1 MLRIFGIQLKVQ
13 CRYSHDGYIQFN
25 HSLSCKMQWNWS
37 KFFVS
42 CNTRFYILYYQTG
55 FKSSLFDPWIQKCRR
70 VHQEKSCHWQ
80 IHSCYPWRGWWCK
93 ALFTITIMWVNHL
106 CLIFEF
112 RNVEEFVQKNLALTN
127 SQSLFMERMMVQSFL
142 RFICQFAKW
151 IKQSFAPSLHHSL
164 SLKEILQLLKSR

>member
-1 MLRIFGIQLKVQ
+1 MHTVLRIFGIQLKVQ

-25 HSLSCKMQWNWS
+25 NSLSCKMQWNWS

-112 RNVEEFVQKNLALTN
+112 RNVEEFVRKNLVTDKFTVIIHGEDDGVKLC
-127 SQSLFMERMMVQSFL
+127 SLYL
-142 RFICQFAKW
+142 AK
-151 IKQSFAPSLHHSL
+151 KFYR
-164 SLKEILQLLKSR
+164 LLKTR

>member
-1 MLRIFGIQLKVQ
+1 MHTVLRIFGIQLKVQ

-112 RNVEEFVQKNLALTN
+112 RNVEEFVRKNLVTDKFTVIIHGEDDGTKLC
-127 SQSLFMERMMVQSFL
+127 SLYL
-142 RFICQFAKW
+142 AK
-151 IKQSFAPSLHHSL
+151 KFYR
-164 SLKEILQLLKSR
+164 LLKTR

>member
-1 MLRIFGIQLKVQ
+1 MHTVLRIFGIQLKVQ

-25 HSLSCKMQWNWS
+25 NSLSCKMQWNWS

-112 RNVEEFVQKNLALTN
+112 RNVEEFVRKNLVTDKFTVIIHGEDDGTKLC
-127 SQSLFMERMMVQSFL
+127 SLYL
-142 RFICQFAKW
+142 AK
-151 IKQSFAPSLHHSL
+151 KFYR
-164 SLKEILQLLKSR
+164 LLKTR

>member
-1 MLRIFGIQLKVQ
+1 MLRIFGIQLKVP
-13 CRYSHDGYIQFN
+13 CRHSHDGYIQFN

-80 IHSCYPWRGWWCK
+80 IHSCYPWRGWWCE
-93 ALFTITIMWVNHL
+93 ALFIITIMWVNHL

-112 RNVEEFVQKNLALTN
+112 RNVEEFVRKNLVTDKFTVIVHGEDDGAKLC
-127 SQSLFMERMMVQSFL
+127 SLYL
-142 RFICQFAKW
+142 AK
-151 IKQSFAPSLHHSL
+151 KFYR
-164 SLKEILQLLKSR
+164 LLKTR

>member
-1 MLRIFGIQLKVQ
+1 MHTVLRIFGIQLKVQ

-70 VHQEKSCHWQ
+70 KHQEKSCHWQ

-112 RNVEEFVQKNLALTN
+112 RNVEEFVRKNLVTDKFTVIIHGEDDGAKLC
-127 SQSLFMERMMVQSFL
+127 S
-142 RFICQFAKW
+142 IYFAK
-151 IKQSFAPSLHHSL
+151 KFYR
-164 SLKEILQLLKSR
+164 LLKTR

>member
-112 RNVEEFVQKNLALTN
+112 RNVEEFVRKNLVTDKFTVIIHGEDDGTKLC
-127 SQSLFMERMMVQSFL
+127 SLYL
-142 RFICQFAKW
+142 AK
-151 IKQSFAPSLHHSL
+151 KFYR
-164 SLKEILQLLKSR
+164 LLKTR

>member
-1 MLRIFGIQLKVQ
+1 MHTVLRIFGIQLKVQ

-25 HSLSCKMQWNWS
+25 HSLLCKMQWNWS

-80 IHSCYPWRGWWCK
+80 IHSCYPWRGWWCE
-93 ALFTITIMWVNHL
+93 ALFIITIMWVNHL

-112 RNVEEFVQKNLALTN
+112 RNVEEFVRKNLVTDKFTVIIHGEDDGTKLC
-127 SQSLFMERMMVQSFL
+127 SLYL
-142 RFICQFAKW
+142 AK
-151 IKQSFAPSLHHSL
+151 KFYR
-164 SLKEILQLLKSR
+164 LLKTR